1 MTDMPFR
8 GGGCPPDFPGLKLSV
23 KSDYA
28 ARAVLVLARRHTLG
42 ETTRAEEI
50 ADESGVPPTYLT
62 QILIELK
69 AQEIVKSI
77 RGKQGGYALARPPG
91 QITLADVLR
100 SVYGPLMD
108 TPALEDPR
116 CPSELKAA
124 WRGLQKDVEAAA
136 ARVNFQQLAESGGET
151 GRMFY
156 I

>member
-1 MTDMPFR
+1 MSDMTFR
-8 GGGCPPDFPGLKLSV
+8 RRRCPPHCVGLKLSV

-28 ARAVLVLARRHTLG
+28 TRAVLVLARRHALG
-42 ETTRAEEI
+42 KTTRAEEI
-50 ADESGVPPTYLT
+50 AEESGVPPNYLT

-77 RGKQGGYALARPPG
+77 RGKQGGYSLARLPV

-100 SVYGPLMD
+100 SVYGPLLD
-108 TPALEDPR
+108 TPALADPR
-116 CPSELKAA
+116 CPNELKDA
-124 WRGLQKDVEAAA
+124 WRDLQAAVEAAA
-136 ARVNFQQLAESGGET
+136 SRVNFQQLVEADSGR